1 MAVAR
6 INHME
11 LTFAE
16 GSLTPALKR
25 EIGEFYQALFG
36 WNSLEVEIVGQQAL
50 LLMLDDEVSQFIL
63 CAESPKPIHAPG
75 YDHMGLLYASR
86 EEVDAL
92 LARAKEL
99 QAADS
104 RVQIKEYEDLSQWPA
119 TVHAFYVRHLLP
131 IWLDVQSIDYAPGS
145 APPRQWWYG

>member
-1 MAVAR
+1 MTAPR

-25 EIGEFYQALFG
+25 EISDFYQALFG
-36 WNSLEVEIVGQQAL
+36 WSSLEVEVVGQQAL
-50 LLMLDDEVSQFIL
+50 LLMIDPEVSQFIL

-75 YDHMGLLYASR
+75 YDHMGLLYESR
-86 EEVDAL
+86 EEVDAV
-92 LARAKEL
+92 LAKAKEL
-99 QAADS
+99 QAADD
-104 RVQIKEYEDLSQWPA
+104 RIRIKEYEDLVQGPT

-131 IWLDVQSIDYAPGS
+131 IWFDVQSIDYEPGTAPS
-145 APPRQWWYG
+145 KQWHYG